1 MPRDRLAEL
10 REKAGVSENAS
21 LPRRRPSKNDDVTKP
36 LIDPEA
42 DFEMFLQRCTN
53 IREGMKSLNDDYEDI
68 KQLHGKLLTTPGADA
83 EFSKSLNQRT
93 EVFIS
98 KFGQIGKSLEIL
110 KEETKNLPTA
120 TCGISRAKCEQ
131 VRSITKSL
139 ETIML
144 KFNKEQNDYKEK
156 ATKKITEYLKIRNI
170 QLTDDEVEDAVNTGN
185 LSDLTKGVMLALS
198 EKKALYD
205 DVKSRAT
212 EIKRLEEQI
221 RRLADMFHDLHL
233 LVVSQ
238 GEMLDRIENSVQNA
252 TEYATRARGNVE
264 EARRLKKRAQKMKII
279 IIIISIVFFLIL
291 LLIVQA
297 AICHFTPIC

>member
-83 EFSKSLNQRT
+83 
-93 EVFIS
+93 V
-98 KFGQIGKSLEIL
+98 L